1 MREDLPRPAAP
12 AMLGCSFL
20 QRSAMSELSTSAG
33 YVRRL
38 GLWDAALIVVGG
50 IIGGGIFLNPGIAAQ
65 RTGSGLALLLIWVGA
80 GVLTLIGALCYAEL
94 GARRPQAGG
103 SYVYLREAFGPL
115 AGFLFGWTM
124 LLVIYSGSSA
134 AVATIFASYAA
145 AVFDLPPASA
155 LPLAVGALVFV
166 GGINLFGLKLGAQI
180 QNLFALLKLLAVA
193 VLVACGLFL
202 TGVGG
207 HAVLAADPTRAGSGF
222 MGAALPVLFAYS
234 GFTYLNNLA
243 GEVREPQRTLPRAL
257 LLGMLL
263 VIAAYALV
271 NIAYLATLGHAGL
284 AASTA
289 PAADVMRRVFG
300 TLGAKVIAAGIAIS
314 TLGFC
319 NITLVAGARVLQVMG
334 ADGLFFRSVARLHPR
349 HRTPNVALL
358 LLSGWAV
365 VLVLSGSYGQLL
377 DYATFGDWLACAV
390 GVATLFWYRRHDRA
404 APAFRV
410 PGYPLLPL
418 LFVGVVG
425 WVVIET
431 MRDNP
436 HNAGIGLLIIAVGV
450 PVYYL
455 WRRFCTGT
463 SLARPAAGE

>member
-1 MREDLPRPAAP
+1 
-12 AMLGCSFL
+12 
-20 QRSAMSELSTSAG
+20 MSDSPTTSG

-38 GLWDAALIVVGG
+38 SPWDAAMIVVGG

-65 RTGSGLALLLIWVGA
+65 RTESGLALLLIWVGA
-80 GVLTLIGALCYAEL
+80 GLLTLIGALCYAEL
-94 GARRPQAGG
+94 GARRPHAGG
-103 SYVYLREAFGPL
+103 SYVYLREAFGSL

-134 AVATIFASYAA
+134 AVATIFASYASS
-145 AVFDLPPASA
+145 VFGLPPTAIK
-155 LPLAVGALVFV
+155 PLAAGALVFV
-166 GGINLFGLKLGAQI
+166 AGINLFGLRVGAQV
-180 QNLFALLKLLAVA
+180 QNLFTLLKLLAVA
-193 VLVACGLFL
+193 VLVVCGLFL
-202 TGVGG
+202 AGAGSSG
-207 HAVLAADPTRAGSGF
+207 VLAADASRADVGF

-271 NIAYLATLGHAGL
+271 NVAYLAVLGHDGL
-284 AASTA
+284 AASST
-289 PAADVMRRVFG
+289 PAADVMNRVFG
-300 TLGAKVIAAGIAIS
+300 PIGAKLIAVGIAIS

-334 ADGLFFRSVARLHPR
+334 EDGLFFRSVARLHPK

-365 VLVLSGSYGQLL
+365 LLAVSGSYGQLL
-377 DYATFGDWLACAV
+377 DYATFGDWLACAL
-390 GVATLFWYRRHDRA
+390 GVATLFWYRRRQGA
-404 APAFRV
+404 QASFQV

-418 LFVGVVG
+418 IFVGVIA
-425 WVVIET
+425 WVVVQT
-431 MRDNP
+431 MLDNP
-436 HNAGIGLLIIAVGV
+436 RNAGMGLLIMAAGV
-450 PVYYL
+450 PVYYA
-455 WRRFCTGT
+455 WRRMFPGQ
-463 SLARPAAGE
+463 PATHVE